1 MIIREARLADVEAIA
16 RVHVDSWRVAY
27 REIIPVEIIQAR
39 TLEQRIEQWLDIV
52 GTASEGHAWVNVA
65 VDGNEVVGFVSSR
78 AAGDTDGA
86 GVGEVAAIYV
96 APRRWRAGAGSAL
109 LKAAG
114 EALRAAGFEEA
125 TLWVLQDNA
134 PARAFYE
141 REGWAADGASQTLGS
156 TEIVEVRY
164 RRRLS

>member
-27 REIIPVEIIQAR
+27 REIIPAEIIQGR
-39 TLEQRIEQWLDIV
+39 TLEQRIEQWRGIV
-52 GTASEGHAWVNVA
+52 TAASDGEGWVHVA
-65 VDGNEVVGFVSSR
+65 AEDDEVIGFVSAR
-78 AAGDTDGA
+78 ASGDAGSA

-96 APRRWRAGAGSAL
+96 APERWRARAGSAL
-109 LKAAG
+109 LQSAVG
-114 EALRAAGFEEA
+114 ALRAAGFGEA
-125 TLWVLQDNA
+125 TLWVLRDNA

-141 REGWAADGASQTLGS
+141 REGWAADGASHTLGS

-164 RRRLS
+164 RRRLA